1 MGEKDSFHSGI
12 IYYIQNILYLDKMFH
27 VEYFFGVFDPEPV
40 NLSTLTHS
48 KRDILMANK
57 FKSSANL
64 IPIDQA
70 VGTILAHDIT
80 EIRPGQ
86 FKGAAFKKGRIIT
99 EEDLPHLRR
108 VGKEHLFV
116 LHLEPGEIHEDDAAI
131 RLCAALTG
139 PGVVFEPNPSEGKI
153 SLRAVHRGLL
163 NVDVEALMAIN
174 LVPDICCSSR
184 HNNSVVE
191 KGDIIAAARAIPLVI
206 DEKTLIAGVEVAEKA
221 GGIFSVK
228 PLSQP
233 KTGLIITGNEVYNG
247 LIDDK
252 FAPIIRKK
260 LQSFGCEIIGTS
272 FAPDDKIKIIKEIKN
287 LLQKGA
293 ELIMVAGGMSVD
305 PDDITRVAI
314 AEAGAEDVVYG
325 TPVLPGAMFL
335 YGRFGDIPVLGLPA
349 CVLFY
354 RATILD
360 LVLPKVLAGEKITRK
375 DLAAMAHGGL
385 CLNCDECRFP
395 VCPFGK

>member
-1 MGEKDSFHSGI
+1 
-12 IYYIQNILYLDKMFH
+12 
-27 VEYFFGVFDPEPV
+27 
-40 NLSTLTHS
+40 
-48 KRDILMANK
+48 MANK
-57 FKSSANL
+57 FKSSATP

-86 FKGAAFKKGRIIT
+86 FKGAAFKKGHIIS

-116 LHLEPGEIHEDDAAI
+116 LHLEPGEVHEDDAAI
-131 RLCAALTG
+131 RLCAALKG
-139 PGVVFEPNPSEGKI
+139 PGVIFEPNPSEGKI
-153 SLRAVHRGLL
+153 SLRAAHRGLL
-163 NVDVEALMAIN
+163 KVDVDALMEIN
-174 LVPDICCSSR
+174 LVPDLCCSSR
-184 HNNSVVE
+184 HTDSIVE
-191 KGDIIAAARAIPLVI
+191 KGDIIAAARAIPLIV
-206 DEKTLIAGVEVAEKA
+206 DEEILVKGVEVAEKA
-221 GGIFSVK
+221 CGIFSVK

-233 KTGLIITGNEVYNG
+233 KSGLIITGNEVYSG

-252 FAPIIRKK
+252 FAPIVRKK

-272 FAPDDKIKIIKEIKN
+272 FSPDDKTVIIGEIKN
-287 LLQKGA
+287 LLEKGA
-293 ELIMVAGGMSVD
+293 ELVIVAGGMSVD

-349 CVLFY
+349 CVLFH
-354 RATILD
+354 RTTILD
-360 LVLPKVLAGEKITRK
+360 LVLPRVLAGEKITRK
-375 DLAAMAHGGL
+375 DFAAMAHGGL
-385 CLNCDECRFP
+385 CLDCDECRFP

>member
-1 MGEKDSFHSGI
+1 M
-12 IYYIQNILYLDKMFH
+12 
-27 VEYFFGVFDPEPV
+27 EYFLRAFNSEPL
-40 NLSTLTHS
+40 NLETLTDS
-48 KRDILMANK
+48 RRNILMANK
-57 FKSSANL
+57 FKSSATL
-64 IPIDQA
+64 IPLDKG
-70 VGTILAHDIT
+70 VGTVLAHDIT

-86 FKGAAFKKGRIIT
+86 FKGAAFKRGYIIT

-116 LHLEPGEIHEDDAAI
+116 LHLEPGEIHEDEAAV
-131 RLCAALTG
+131 RLCAALSG

-153 SLRAVHRGLL
+153 SLRAAYRGLL
-163 NVDVEALMAIN
+163 KVDVEALIEIN

-184 HNNSVVE
+184 HNNSTVE
-191 KGDIIAAARAIPLVI
+191 KGDIIAAARAIPLII
-206 DEKTLIAGVEVAEKA
+206 DEKILVAGIEVAEEA

-233 KTGLIITGNEVYNG
+233 KSGLIITGNEVYNR

-252 FAPIIRKK
+252 FAPLIRKK

-272 FAPDDKIKIIKEIKN
+272 FAPDDKIEIKKAIEN
-287 LLQKGA
+287 VLQKGA

-305 PDDITRVAI
+305 PDDMTRVAI

-354 RATILD
+354 RATIFD
-360 LVLPKVLAGEKITRK
+360 LILPKVLAGEKITRK

-385 CLNCDECRFP
+385 CLNCKECRFP

>member
-1 MGEKDSFHSGI
+1 
-12 IYYIQNILYLDKMFH
+12 
-27 VEYFFGVFDPEPV
+27 
-40 NLSTLTHS
+40 
-48 KRDILMANK
+48 MANK
-57 FKSSANL
+57 FKSSATL
-64 IPIDQA
+64 IPLDQG

-86 FKGAAFKKGRIIT
+86 FKGAAFKKGYIIT

-116 LHLEPGEIHEDDAAI
+116 LHLEPGEIHEDDAAVT
-131 RLCAALTG
+131 LCSAFAG
-139 PGVVFEPNPSEGKI
+139 SGVVFDPNPSEGKI
-153 SLRAVHRGLL
+153 SLKAAFKGLL
-163 NVDVEALMAIN
+163 KVNVAALTKIN
-174 LVPDICCSSR
+174 LVPDICCASK
-184 HNNSVVE
+184 HTNSVVE
-191 KGDIIAAARAIPLVI
+191 KGDILAAARAIPLII
-206 DEKTLIAGVEVAEKA
+206 DEKTLNSAVEIAEEA

-228 PLSQP
+228 PMSQP
-233 KTGLIITGNEVYNG
+233 KTGLVITGNEVYTG
-247 LIDDK
+247 VIDDK
-252 FAPIIRKK
+252 FAPILRKK
-260 LQSFGCEIIGTS
+260 LQAFGCPIIGTA
-272 FAPDDKIKIIKEIKN
+272 FAPDDKIKIKSKIKEF
-287 LLQKGA
+287 LQKGV

-349 CVLFY
+349 CVLYY

-360 LVLPKVLAGEKITRK
+360 LILPKVLAGERVTRK

>member
-1 MGEKDSFHSGI
+1 
-12 IYYIQNILYLDKMFH
+12 
-27 VEYFFGVFDPEPV
+27 
-40 NLSTLTHS
+40 
-48 KRDILMANK
+48 MANK
-57 FKSSANL
+57 FKSSATL

-86 FKGAAFKKGRIIT
+86 FKGAAFKKGHVIT

-153 SLRAVHRGLL
+153 SLRAAHRGLL
-163 NVDVEALMAIN
+163 KVDVEALMAIN

-191 KGDIIAAARAIPLVI
+191 KGAIIAAARAIPLII
-206 DEKTLIAGVEVAEKA
+206 DEKTLVAGVEVAEKA

-272 FAPDDKIKIIKEIKN
+272 FSPDDKIQIIGEIKG

-335 YGRFGDIPVLGLPA
+335 YGCFGDIPVLGLPA

-395 VCPFGK
+395 VCPFGR